1 VEPVHGS
8 GHFRSFRDILAAV
21 RRNLKDLRAHHPLLV
36 ILLSLCYALVIF
48 TPVSSPAVDLE
59 PGEDVRIDADRLNY
73 DQNRKIYAAEGNVV
87 FVTGTMKLTC
97 DAAEYSDLTGAFT
110 AGGNVVFTDEKGTVL
125 CSRVEGNA
133 RTGLGTFYVA
143 EMDNIKGGYFL
154 KGDQIDK
161 LGETTYHAAGGSFSE
176 CGKKRPLWE
185 IRGKNLWVT
194 QEEYVTGR
202 HTTMRIGGVPVFYTP
217 YFLFPIKTKRQSG
230 LLQPVFGQG
239 SRNGK
244 SIELDYFWNMDTNRD
259 ATFSYEYLGDNGN
272 RFGLEYR
279 YAVAQDVHGALFG
292 KYIHDRNAD
301 REGSRIGMNQDRWEI
316 GLTHYHN
323 LEDRVYGGIFTDFFS
338 DGFYLSDFA
347 TSPEA
352 RVQVNGQSD
361 VTLVKRWDGG
371 NLSADFRYYQ
381 EMGVRREKTTLQ
393 PIPEIRLDLTP
404 RRAGQSNWFYA
415 LDSGFVNFYRQ
426 EGYRS
431 TLSPNI
437 SSDPWTLTPVT
448 SDQAANLRK
457 LTDAGFDAETALRHQ
472 GIKGRRL
479 DLFPN
484 VSLPLD
490 LISNLVF
497 TPMIGYRETLYSR
510 GAFSEDFADRGIFY
524 AGGGLS
530 SRFFRDFSL
539 GSSGSFRHIVEPG
552 ITYDYR
558 PEQGQKEIPIY
569 DEVDTIGHA
578 DQFHLKLTNRF
589 LMTGRGEPKVG
600 QVKET
605 EVETR
610 EIMALKFDALYDR
623 LLAEQRFRS
632 ITGEWDLNFTD
643 SLYMEI
649 NSLYNFMEHDFESL
663 NLDLKYKVQETLT
676 FQAGRRFTQ
685 RIPVD
690 SNRPSGSGELRT
702 IGGDDVLNAL
712 DNQGISYWTTSVG
725 WEPNKALSMSL
736 SGYFNAADST
746 GDDLSFKLS
755 YQTECWGAML
765 VADRYDESVL
775 NDHTHELEM
784 DRVNEIRF
792 FFTIKSL
799 RFKLF
804 SNI

>member
-1 VEPVHGS
+1 MRGQVHS
-8 GHFRSFRDILAAV
+8 KSFRDILAIT
-21 RRNLKDLRAHHPLLV
+21 RRNRKDPLPYHSLFV
-36 ILLSLCYALVIF
+36 ILLSLCYALVLF
-48 TPVSSPAVDLE
+48 TPASSLAVDLK

-73 DQNRKIYAAEGNVV
+73 DQNRRLYIAEGDVV
-87 FVTGTMKLTC
+87 FVSGTMKLMC

-110 AGGNVVFTDEKGTVL
+110 AEGNVVFTDEKGTVQ

-143 EMDNIKGGYFL
+143 EMDNVKGGYFL

-161 LGETTYHAAGGSFSE
+161 LGDETYLATRGSFSE
-176 CGKKRPLWE
+176 CGSKRPLWE
-185 IRGKNLWVT
+185 VRGKNLWVT
-194 QEEYVTGR
+194 KEEYVTSR
-202 HTTMRIGGVPVFYTP
+202 HTTMRIGGVPVLYTP
-217 YFLFPIKTKRQSG
+217 YFFFPIKTKRQSG

-244 SIELDYFWNMDTNRD
+244 SIELDYFWNMDTDRD
-259 ATFSYEYLGDNGN
+259 ATFSYEYLGNNGN

-279 YAVAQDVHGALFG
+279 YAMTEDVRGALFG

-301 REGSRIGMNQDRWEI
+301 REGSRIGMNEDRWEI

-323 LEDRVYGGIFTDFFS
+323 LQDRVYGGIFSDFFS

-347 TSPEA
+347 TSSEA
-352 RVQVNGQSD
+352 RVQVSGQSD
-361 VTLVKRWDGG
+361 LTLVKRWEGG
-371 NLSADFRYYQ
+371 NLSTDFRYYQ
-381 EMGVRREKTTLQ
+381 EMGIRRGKTALQ
-393 PIPEIRLDLTP
+393 SLPEIRLDLIP
-404 RRAGQSNWFYA
+404 RRAGRSNWFYA
-415 LDSGFVNFYRQ
+415 MDSGFVNFYRQ

-431 TLSPNI
+431 TLSSRI
-437 SSDPWTLTPVT
+437 SSDPQTLFPVT
-448 SDQAANLRK
+448 PDQVANVRK
-457 LTDAGFDAETALRHQ
+457 LTDAGFDAETALRFQ

-490 LISNLVF
+490 LTSNLVF
-497 TPMIGYRETLYSR
+497 TPRLGYRETLYNR

-524 AGGGLS
+524 SGGDLS
-530 SRFFRDFSL
+530 SRIFRDFSL
-539 GSSGSFRHIVEPG
+539 GSAGSLRHILEPG

-578 DQFHLKLTNRF
+578 DRFHLKLTNRF
-589 LMTGRGEPKVG
+589 LMTRRGEPKVG
-600 QVKET
+600 QVQEA

-623 LLAEQRFRS
+623 LLSEQKFRS
-632 ITGEWDLNFTD
+632 IAGEWDLNFTD

-649 NSLYNFMEHDFESL
+649 NSLYDLMGHDFERM
-663 NLDLKYKVQETLT
+663 NLDLKYEIEETLT
-676 FQAGRRFTQ
+676 FQIGRRFTQ
-685 RIPVD
+685 QIPVD
-690 SNRPSGSGELRT
+690 PNRPMGTGELRT
-702 IGGDDVLNAL
+702 IGGDETLNGL
-712 DNQGISYWTTSVG
+712 ENKGISYWTSSLN
-725 WEPNKALSMSL
+725 WEPNKSLSMSL
-736 SGYFNAADST
+736 SGYFNAKEST

-765 VADRYDESVL
+765 TVDRYAESVL
-775 NDHTHELEM
+775 NDHTHQLQI